1 MIILLSNDDGIQSEG
16 VTALEDALR
25 SVADI
30 YTVAPDRAQSS
41 MSHALTLHRPLRVN
55 ELGPRRLSVDGTPV
69 DCVKLALTG
78 LLPVRPDLV
87 ISGINKGPNLGDD
100 IIYSGTV
107 SAAIEGALLGIPAI
121 AVSLVTFK
129 DFDFRAAAEFTAR
142 LVAQVQQIGIPPKTL
157 LNVNVPPVPKDH
169 LKGWRLTRMGKRH
182 YSENIVERVD
192 PRGGKYYW
200 IGGDDLGF
208 AQEEGTDCMSV
219 HDGFISVTPLQVD
232 LTDHKPPEN
241 STLPD
246 SLADEGP
253 ARPDPRSRKN
263 HDTVP
268 IEGEPTNEGSS
279 KRSLLAVQSV
289 LNDLNYLNEL
299 NAC

>member
-1 MIILLSNDDGIQSEG
+1 VIILLSNDDGIQSEG
-16 VTALEDALR
+16 LLALEEKLR
-25 SVADI
+25 GVGEI

-55 ELGPRRLSVDGTPV
+55 EIGHHRLAVDGTPV

-78 LLPVRPDLV
+78 LLPVRPDWV

-129 DFDFRAAAEFTAR
+129 DFDFRGAAEFTAH
-142 LVAQVQQIGIPPKTL
+142 LVQRIAEREIPPKTL
-157 LNVNVPPVPKDH
+157 LNVNVPPLSKDS
-169 LKGWRLTRMGKRH
+169 LKGWRVTRMGKRH
-182 YSENIVERVD
+182 YSETIVERVD

-208 AQEEGTDCMSV
+208 ANEDGTDCKTV
-219 HDGFISVTPLQVD
+219 QDGYVSVTPLQVD
-232 LTDHKPPEN
+232 LTDYKLLYN
-241 STLPD
+241 STLPTFVW
-246 SLADEGP
+246 P
-253 ARPDPRSRKN
+253 
-263 HDTVP
+263 
-268 IEGEPTNEGSS
+268 
-279 KRSLLAVQSV
+279 
-289 LNDLNYLNEL
+289 
-299 NAC
+299 

>member
-16 VTALEDALR
+16 IIALEESLKPL
-25 SVADI
+25 ADI

-41 MSHALTLHRPLRVN
+41 MSHALTLHRPLRAH
-55 ELGPRRLSVDGTPV
+55 ELGPRRIAVDGTPV

-78 LLPVRPDLV
+78 LLPVRPELV

-129 DFDFRAAAEFTAR
+129 DFDFRAAAEFTAT
-142 LVAQVQQIGIPPKTL
+142 LVARITQGGIAPKTL
-157 LNVNVPPVPKDH
+157 FNVNVPPGAKETI
-169 LKGWRLTRMGKRH
+169 KGWRMTRMGKRH
-182 YSENIVERVD
+182 YSENIVERFD

-208 AQEEGTDCMSV
+208 ADEDGTDCKTV
-219 HDGFISVTPLQVD
+219 HEGFISVTPLQVD
-232 LTDHKPPEN
+232 FTDYQLLKSN
-241 STLPD
+241 SLPNF
-246 SLADEGP
+246 P
-253 ARPDPRSRKN
+253 WP
-263 HDTVP
+263 
-268 IEGEPTNEGSS
+268 
-279 KRSLLAVQSV
+279 
-289 LNDLNYLNEL
+289 
-299 NAC
+299 

>member
-16 VTALEDALR
+16 LVALNE
-25 SVADI
+25 SISQVGEV

-41 MSHALTLHRPLRVN
+41 MSHALTLHRPLRVQ
-55 ELGPRRLSVDGTPV
+55 ELGTRHLSVDGTPV
-69 DCVKLALTG
+69 DCVKLGLTG

-129 DFDFRAAAEFTAR
+129 DFDFHAAAEFTAT
-142 LVAQVQQIGIPPKTL
+142 LVRRIAEKGIPPKTL
-157 LNVNVPPVPKDH
+157 LNVNVPSIPKND
-169 LKGWRLTRMGKRH
+169 LKGWRITRMGKRH

-192 PRGGKYYW
+192 PRGIKYYW

-208 AQEEGTDCMSV
+208 ANEEGTDCHAV
-219 HDGFISVTPLQVD
+219 HAGYISVTPLQVD
-232 LTDHKPPEN
+232 LTDYKLLQN
-241 STLPD
+241 STLP
-246 SLADEGP
+246 SFQWP
-253 ARPDPRSRKN
+253 
-263 HDTVP
+263 
-268 IEGEPTNEGSS
+268 
-279 KRSLLAVQSV
+279 
-289 LNDLNYLNEL
+289 
-299 NAC
+299 

>member
-16 VTALEDALR
+16 LAALEEKLR
-25 SVADI
+25 AIGEI

-41 MSHALTLHRPLRVN
+41 MSHALTLHRPLRVH
-55 ELGPRRLSVDGTPV
+55 ELGSRRLAVDGTPV

-129 DFDFRAAAEFTAR
+129 DFDFRAAAEFTAT
-142 LVAQVQQIGIPPKTL
+142 LVQRFAERDIPPKTL
-157 LNVNVPPVPKDH
+157 LNVNVPPVSQND

-182 YSENIVERVD
+182 YSETIVERVD
-192 PRGGKYYW
+192 PRGAKYYW

-208 AQEEGTDCMSV
+208 ANEDGTDCQAV
-219 HDGFISVTPLQVD
+219 HDGYVSVTPLQVD
-232 LTDHKPPEN
+232 LTDYKLLHN
-241 STLPD
+241 STLPNF
-246 SLADEGP
+246 SWP
-253 ARPDPRSRKN
+253 
-263 HDTVP
+263 
-268 IEGEPTNEGSS
+268 
-279 KRSLLAVQSV
+279 
-289 LNDLNYLNEL
+289 
-299 NAC
+299 